1 MHWRYS
7 MSSSPSS
14 RRAGGS
20 PVTPDPALPRMTYH
34 EALAALRRALV
45 FGINPSLDGI
55 TQLAEALGRP
65 QDSFASVQITGTNG
79 KSSTTRITA
88 ALLEAEGLRTGLY
101 TSPELERYPERIEVG
116 TAVVSD
122 RDFAL
127 ALSAALEAGGRLRGA
142 SSLGTDAGFTE
153 FELLTAA
160 ALWLF
165 RERGVEL
172 AVLEVGLGG
181 RWDATSVVAPSVA
194 VIIGVGLDH
203 TGILGDTLGAI
214 AAEKA
219 AIIRPATAPILG
231 PGTVGVEAV
240 FLERAE
246 SLGTH
251 ARAVREF
258 GAPSPVEEALTVR
271 YRLVSRPDSPGG
283 VTTVDVHGIHSEY
296 PSLALTG
303 PAYQAANIATAVAA
317 AEAALG
323 RALDPDRA
331 RTALA
336 ALRIPGRFE
345 LMRREPDVVIDASH
359 NPQAAAVLADAIRDA
374 WPDPA
379 KRPLV
384 LLGIFADKDA
394 RGIIEALA
402 PVAGAFAV
410 TQSSSPRAMPAD
422 ELAALVADVTGTPPT
437 AVNSVLAEGLHAA
450 LATPARAVVVTGSIT
465 TAGEARALLRDTSA
479 TSAP

>member
-1 MHWRYS
+1 MTPEPVPAHRTYS
-7 MSSSPSS
+7 
-14 RRAGGS
+14 
-20 PVTPDPALPRMTYH
+20 

-55 TQLAEALGRP
+55 TELTQELGRP

-79 KSSTTRITA
+79 KSSTARITA

-101 TSPELERYPERIEVG
+101 TSPELERYPERIELG

-122 RDFAL
+122 DDFAL
-127 ALSAALEAGGRLRGA
+127 ALTATLDAAGRLRGA
-142 SSLGTDAGFTE
+142 TSLGTDAGFTE

-194 VIIGVGLDH
+194 VITGVGLDH
-203 TGILGDTLGAI
+203 IGILGDTLEAI

-219 AIIRPATAPILG
+219 AIIRPATTPVLG
-231 PGTVGVEAV
+231 PGTVGIEHV
-240 FLERAE
+240 FLARAE

-251 ARAVREF
+251 ARAVREE
-258 GAPSPVEEALTVR
+258 GAPTPVDEALTVR
-271 YRLVSRPDSPGG
+271 YSVSARPTHPGG
-283 VTTVDVHGIHSEY
+283 TTVVAVRGIHGVY
-296 PSLALTG
+296 AGLALVG
-303 PAYQAANIATAVAA
+303 PAYQAVNIATAVAT

-323 RALDPDRA
+323 RALDPAGARA
-331 RTALA
+331 ALA
-336 ALRIPGRFE
+336 ALAIPGRFE
-345 LMRREPDVVIDASH
+345 LMRDEPPLVIDASH
-359 NPQAAAVLADAIRDA
+359 NPQAAAVLADAIEDA
-374 WPDPA
+374 WPDPQR
-379 KRPLV
+379 RPVV
-384 LLGIFADKDA
+384 LLGIFSDKDA
-394 RGIIEALA
+394 AGIVEALA

-410 TQSSSPRAMPAD
+410 TQSASAR
-422 ELAALVADVTGTPPT
+422 
-437 AVNSVLAEGLHAA
+437 
-450 LATPARAVVVTGSIT
+450 ATPATDLARLVESVTGAAPTIVAQTVGEALTALESCAPNGLVVTGSIT

-479 TSAP
+479 TPPV